1 MKRVIVST
9 LLFASTASF
18 ALAACSEETQDKAE
32 LAAEG
37 AVRDSA
43 ANADVAG
50 EMLQDGAVVAA
61 DKISEGAANLRD
73 DIRASDDEEAGPA
86 PITGDDL
93 GPPPSQQAPQQP
105 PQ

>member
-1 MKRVIVST
+1 MKRLIVST

-18 ALAACSEETQDKAE
+18 ALAACSEDTQDSAE

-37 AVRDSA
+37 AARDAA

-50 EMLQDGAVVAA
+50 EMIQDGAVVAA

-93 GPPPSQQAPQQP
+93 GPPPPPEPTPQ
-105 PQ
+105 